1 MEIVKTRSGKQEANK
16 RFEDLL
22 HKHALRITQPRL
34 RVLELISRK
43 NTATSQPDLEKVLG
57 NDIDRVTLYRI
68 LNSFE
73 LKGILHK
80 ILDLNGTATYALCSE
95 DCPEHIHQES
105 HVHFTCSVCNSI
117 YCLNEIK
124 LPPVQLPKDFSMES
138 VAVNVVGICAQCRLT
153 QV

>member
-1 MEIVKTRSGKQEANK
+1 METIETRSGKQQKNK

-22 HKHALRITQPRL
+22 HKHQLRITRPRL

-43 NTATSQPDLEKVLG
+43 KTATSQPDLEKVLG
-57 NDIDRVTLYRI
+57 EEIDRVTLYRI
-68 LNSFE
+68 LSSFE

-80 ILDLNGTATYALCSE
+80 ILDLNGTATYALCS
-95 DCPEHIHQES
+95 DTCPEHIHQES

-124 LPPVQLPKDFSMES
+124 LPPVSLPQNFSMNS
-138 VAVNVVGICAQCRLT
+138 VAVNVVGICAQC
-153 QV
+153 QIEQ